1 MLKWN
6 IFLRLIQII
15 KKYLGI
21 FIFIF
26 FISFLIYFLINIL
39 KPRNFSSN
47 DQFFEIKNGESI
59 FDISKKLYNQNLIQS
74 KLSFNIL
81 GILTGKAL
89 KLQTGIYKLNSNLNA
104 IQILNLIY
112 NGKGKEALV
121 VIPEGSTLYDIDDI
135 LSKNSILKK
144 GEFIQYVKNL
154 NLEGK
159 LMPDSYSFFYNSSPE
174 EIVQKMLDNF
184 NKNIAPLLKQNS
196 NQTSTLII
204 ASILEKEAPYFEDQ
218 KIIAGIILKRLKLN
232 MFLNID
238 ATICYAKILKNNEL
252 TSCLPLLPL
261 DFKINSPY
269 NTYTHKGLPPTP
281 ISNPSMQAVQAALNP
296 AATDY
301 LYYLSDPKTN
311 KTIFSRTLQEHN
323 KNIIKYLK

>member
-6 IFLRLIQII
+6 IFFRLIQII

-26 FISFLIYFLINIL
+26 FILFLIYFLINIL

-59 FDISKKLYNQNLIQS
+59 FDISNKLYNQNLIQS

-112 NGKGKEALV
+112 NGKGKEVLV

-174 EIVQKMLDNF
+174 EVVQKMLDNF
-184 NKNIAPLLKQNS
+184 NKKIAPLLQQNS
-196 NQTSTLII
+196 NPTSTLII
-204 ASILEKEAPYFEDQ
+204 ASMLEKEAPYFEDQ

-238 ATICYAKILKNNEL
+238 ATICYAKILKNNES
-252 TSCLPLLPL
+252 TNCLPLLPL

-269 NTYTHKGLPPTP
+269 NTYIHKGLPPTP